1 MYICR
6 IMYIYIYIYIYYIYI
21 CPGLCRKC
29 MNMPD
34 SATPHRRVM
43 ACLPKPQ
50 QLTHSR
56 LDVQR
61 HQGQWSKGAEHI
73 RVDQQGTDD

>member
-1 MYICR
+1 M
-6 IMYIYIYIYIYYIYI
+6 
-21 CPGLCRKC
+21 K
-29 MNMPD
+29 MPD
-34 SATPHRRVM
+34 SAATPHRRAM